1 MRNMPMKINKVAIDS
16 SMLVSLINPYD
27 VLHRQALA
35 LRQALDIPGVEL
47 YYFDCVATEAI
58 SVMVRRFH
66 EKQRLSEIDNLF
78 NQLNLL
84 VPPQTITWVSPELRR
99 LYPEVLKLM
108 QISGGALN
116 FNDALIALACRER
129 EIPFIASFDADFD
142 QVTWLRRLARPED
155 VGKE

>member
-1 MRNMPMKINKVAIDS
+1 MKINKVAIDS
-16 SMLVSLINPYD
+16 SMLVGLINPYD
-27 VLHRQALA
+27 VLPRQALA

-47 YYFDCVATEAI
+47 YYCDCVATEAI

-108 QISGGALN
+108 QTSGGALN

-129 EIPFIASFDADFD
+129 EISFIAKPPPSPPPARMTRWPGKSASRSSSFRCKA
-142 QVTWLRRLARPED
+142 
-155 VGKE
+155 